1 MSYPEDRDRAP
12 QDARGDAARHEVP
25 AAPDEGERDERPGND
40 VPPAP
45 FERPAEPADAPAP
58 QPTTGDDPPSADAPA
73 AEPTADQGRPPAKAT
88 AGRRVV
94 GIAVVTSAIVAA
106 LVASLVVVPAILMAD
121 EAPPEVVDEPADPDA
136 DPPSVDLSALE
147 DVESPV
153 EAIAEATLP
162 SVARVDVPGGAGSAV
177 VYDSD
182 GLLVTNNHVVAG
194 ADEVRIVLAN
204 GERLPAEVIGRA
216 DFADLAVLRA
226 EVDGL
231 PPAEFAEELPR
242 VGELTVAIGSPFGL
256 DATVTSGVV
265 SALERSI
272 VAGMGPDAQPLGDL
286 IQTDAAINPGNSGGP
301 LVNSAGEVIGINTAI
316 ASGTGAN
323 QGVGFAIPSINAVP
337 IVERLIEE
345 GTIAPAFLGI
355 EGEDL
360 DPQDA
365 EMFDIDAARGAIIR
379 SVVPDTPADEAGLA
393 EGDVIVGVDG
403 RPIDS
408 MVALAARIRIFEPG
422 TEVEIEYVRNG
433 ETVTTELELVET
445 PEDVP
450 TSG

>member
-1 MSYPEDRDRAP
+1 MSYSEDRDRAP

-25 AAPDEGERDERPGND
+25 AAPGEGEGGQRPANE

-45 FERPAEPADAPAP
+45 FDR
-58 QPTTGDDPPSADAPA
+58 SADTTAGDESSAHHAGATDPA
-73 AEPTADQGRPPAKAT
+73 AKPTPT
-88 AGRRVV
+88 RRVV
-94 GIAVVTSAIVAA
+94 GVAVLTSAIVAA
-106 LVASLVVVPAILMAD
+106 LVASLVVVPALLTAD
-121 EAPPEVVDEPADPDA
+121 DEPAEVVDEPADPDA

-226 EVDGL
+226 DVDGL
-231 PPAEFAEELPR
+231 PPAEFADELPR

-323 QGVGFAIPSINAVP
+323 QGVGFAIPTINAVP
-337 IVERLIEE
+337 IAERLIEE

-365 EMFDIDAARGAIIR
+365 EMFDIGVARGAIIR
-379 SVVPDTPADEAGLA
+379 SVVPDTPADEAGLV
-393 EGDVIVGVDG
+393 EGDVVVAVDD

-422 TEVEIEYVRNG
+422 TEVELEYVRDG
-433 ETVTTELELVET
+433 ETLTTALELVET
-445 PEDVP
+445 PEDMP